1 MLLIENINDYGED
14 FYSKIILPNYLMKKN
29 NNLSRLNDKKI
40 LKISYYL
47 KNKLANDLNLC
58 CYKIQYTIYKK
69 PFLKTNDK
77 IINFNISHHDDIV
90 VLYYNNNENVGIDI
104 LNIDKDLHYY
114 HSEYFTEE
122 ENNIINNKNIF
133 YDIWLMKESYSKYIG
148 KGLHNN
154 LKNINFL
161 SCLKSKI
168 YKDIKFE
175 FRNYKNYKICI
186 CQKNN
191 T

>member
-1 MLLIENINDYGED
+1 MLLIENINDYNED
-14 FYSKIILPNYLMKKN
+14 FYSKIILPNYLMKKY
-29 NNLSRLNDKKI
+29 NNLTRSNDKKT

-47 KNKLANDLNLC
+47 KKKLAKDLNLC
-58 CYKIQYTIYKK
+58 AYKIQYTIYKK

-104 LNIDKDLHYY
+104 LNINKDLHYY

-122 ENNIINNKNIF
+122 ENNAINNKYIF

-175 FRNYKNYKICI
+175 FRNYNNYRICI